1 MKRWRVAI
9 LLGFMAAIAAQ
20 PTFALNILM
29 LTDNSGSLTAVES
42 TLKGRLEAAGW
53 TVHTLWDADTQ
64 ANYDAA
70 IANNDVVYIT
80 SDIGPTD
87 VETKL
92 GPGPYRVINEPVA
105 FMDDVGLCTAAGTT
119 TSVSS
124 LSISNNTHY
133 ITNSFSTG
141 FFSMGSISYPTAQ
154 RGGTTATGA
163 GLATASLINS
173 LIAVD
178 IGGTLA
184 NTINGNSTA
193 SGRRVQMP
201 VPLGVV
207 DTSTFTSNFNT
218 LLWKLVLWA
227 ASFDGSLEAQWKLN
241 ETFGSFASDSSGN
254 GRTGTVTGTS
264 SWVPGM
270 LNNGFSFNGA
280 TKIQAT
286 GLMGNPRNVSVA
298 AWAKLTTPDSGG
310 AEIISLGDHFL
321 LRLDESGSTSVK
333 YYNGTTWVALSVFQT
348 FAGTGWHHFAASFDD
363 PHKLLKLYIDGQ
375 LAGTAT
381 TTASISYTGLGAN
394 TVIGRQGNAGT
405 TNDFTGVIDEVRVYS
420 YAISAAEVAQ
430 LYGLIGRWPLN
441 ETSGTIA
448 RDSTIFGRDGALTG
462 AAGWSTDCGGMGV
475 FSFDGTSK
483 YFTIANATDFQP
495 TGMLSISAWVKGNV
509 WKDSSGGDVDTI
521 LRKGESTPNNY
532 SLAIA
537 SGKVM
542 LLLDDSDTVG
552 IRGNTVLTP

>member
-29 LTDNSGSLTAVES
+29 LTNNSGSLTAVES
-42 TLKGRLEAAGW
+42 TLKTRLESAGW
-53 TVHTLWDADTQ
+53 TVNTLWDGDTQ

-80 SDIGPTD
+80 SDIAPTD
-87 VETKL
+87 VGTKL
-92 GPGPYRVINEPVA
+92 RTCPIGVINEPVA

-184 NTINGNSTA
+184 NTINSNSTA

-254 GRTGTVTGTS
+254 GRTGTVTGTT

-286 GLMGNPRNVSVA
+286 GLMGNPRNVSIA
-298 AWAKLTTPDSGG
+298 AWAKLTTADTNG
-310 AEIISLGDHFL
+310 AEIISLGDHFA
-321 LRLDESGSTSVK
+321 LRLDEAGNAK
-333 YYNGTTWVALSVFQT
+333 AIYYNGTDYTELDLPVT

-363 PHKLLKLYIDGQ
+363 PHKSLKLYVDGV
-375 LAGTAT
+375 LAASTIT
-381 TTASISYTGLGAN
+381 TTSISYTGLGTN
-394 TVIGRQGNAGT
+394 TVIGRHGNAD
-405 TNDFTGVIDEVRVYS
+405 TNHDFTGIIDDVRVYS
-420 YAISAAEVAQ
+420 YVIDPTEVAQ
-430 LYGLIGRWPLN
+430 LFGLIGRWKLN
-441 ETSGTIA
+441 ETAGTTA
-448 RDSTIFGRDGALTG
+448 ADATVFKRDATLTG
-462 AAGWSTDCGGMGV
+462 TAAWSTDCGGMRV
-475 FSFDGTSK
+475 F
-483 YFTIANATDFQP
+483 DFN
-495 TGMLSISAWVKGNV
+495 G
-509 WKDSSGGDVDTI
+509 
-521 LRKGESTPNNY
+521 STQHF
-532 SLAIA
+532 
-537 SGKVM
+537 
-542 LLLDDSDTVG
+542 
-552 IRGNTVLTP
+552 